1 MSTDNPLDHWQN
13 VYTTKA
19 IEQVGWYAPHLQTS
33 LDWITG
39 LELKL
44 DDPVIDVGGGAS
56 TLVDDLLD
64 LGYRELSVLDLSERA
79 LAVVR
84 ERLAKREKLVS
95 WLQGDVTK
103 IDLPIGHFELWH
115 DRAVFHF
122 LVQPE
127 QRKKYINKLL
137 AALKSHGH
145 LIMGVFDLEAPP
157 QCSGLPVQRYSI
169 ESLVAT
175 LGDKFELRRQHKEV
189 HHTPSGMAQA
199 YVYCLFE
206 RVG

>member
-1 MSTDNPLDHWQN
+1 MSADDPLDHWQN
-13 VYTTKA
+13 VYVTKA
-19 IEQVGWYAPHLQTS
+19 VDQVGWYAPHLQTS
-33 LDWITG
+33 LDWITD

-64 LGYRELSVLDLSERA
+64 LNYRKLSVLDLSERA

-84 ERLAKREKLVS
+84 ERLAKRAELVT
-95 WLQGDVTK
+95 WLQGDVTEL
-103 IDLPIGHFELWH
+103 DLPNGHFELWH

-127 QRKKYINKLL
+127 QRQKYINKLL
-137 AALKSHGH
+137 EALKPRGH
-145 LIMGVFDLEAPP
+145 VIMGVFDLGAPP

-175 LGDKFELRRQHKEV
+175 LGDKFKLRRQKQEL
-189 HHTPSGMAQA
+189 HHTPSGLAQA